1 MRKKK
6 ENANEE
12 LKPEKKLSID
22 YSSFEQE
29 ALAALKDNP
38 DKLMG
43 KDGLLTQLYK
53 QLLEKAMEGEIDH
66 HMLYEQEE
74 LKNRKNGKTKKT
86 VRTNG
91 GSFELETPRDR
102 NNTYEPEIVKKRQ
115 VFLGGEIEKKILSLY
130 AFGMSYKDI
139 CNHVEEMYGV
149 EVSPALISAV
159 TDKLIPEVEH
169 WQNRPLDE
177 CYPVIWMDAMHFK
190 VREDGRV
197 KSKAVYVILGIND
210 QGTKEVLGLYIS
222 ESEGARFW
230 LQILTHLQNRGVKDV
245 FIACIDNLKGFAE
258 AISSIYPQTE
268 IQLCVIHQIR
278 NSMKYVVWKDLKQ
291 FMEDLRKVYQAP
303 SESLALLALDEVE
316 KTWNKK
322 YATVIKSWRNNW
334 GALSSYFKYSEYIR
348 KMMYTTNIIEGFNR
362 QIRKVTKT
370 KGNFT
375 SETALMK
382 LLYVATKNIDKK
394 WCGPIKNWKLI
405 AAQFAILFEGRFNLE
420 KSLQCVTPPNPDY

>member
-1 MRKKK
+1 MRKKR
-6 ENANEE
+6 NQTPEE
-12 LKPEKKLSID
+12 SRPERKAID
-22 YSSFEQE
+22 YNSFEQE

-43 KDGLLTQLYK
+43 KDGLLTNLYK

-66 HMLYEQEE
+66 HMLYEEAE
-74 LKNRKNGKTKKT
+74 VKNRKNGKAKKT
-86 VRTNG
+86 VRTSG

-102 NNTYEPEIVKKRQ
+102 KGTFEPELVKKRQ

-190 VREDGRV
+190 VREEGRV

-210 QGTKEVLGLYIS
+210 QGVKEVLGLYIS

-230 LQILTHLQNRGVKDV
+230 LQILTHLQNRGVKDI
-245 FIACIDNLKGFAE
+245 FIACIDNLKGFSE
-258 AISSIYPQTE
+258 AIASVYPQTE
-268 IQLCVIHQIR
+268 VQLCVIHQIR
-278 NSMKYVVWKDLKQ
+278 NSMKYVVWKDLKP
-291 FMEDLRKVYQAP
+291 FMEDLRKVYQAA
-303 SESLALLALDEVE
+303 SESQALQALDEVE
-316 KTWNKK
+316 KKWAKK
-322 YATVIKSWRNNW
+322 YAAVIKSWRNNW
-334 GALSSYFKYSEYIR
+334 TSLSSYFKYSEHIR

-375 SETALMK
+375 SEVALMK

-394 WCGPIKNWKLI
+394 WCGPIPNWKLI
-405 AAQFAILFEGRFNLE
+405 AAQFAILFEGRFDLE
-420 KSLQCVTPPNPDY
+420 KNLQCINPPPPDY

>member
-1 MRKKK
+1 MKKK
-6 ENANEE
+6 KTIVSG
-12 LKPEKKLSID
+12 KPEKKSID
-22 YSSFEQE
+22 YNSFEQE

-43 KDGLLTQLYK
+43 KDGLLTNLYK

-66 HMLYEQEE
+66 HMLYQEE
-74 LKNRKNGKTKKT
+74 EIKNRKNGKTKKT
-86 VRTNG
+86 VRTGG

-102 NNTYEPEIVKKRQ
+102 NGSFEPEIVKKRQ
-115 VFLGGEIEKKILSLY
+115 VFLGAEIEKKILSLY

-139 CNHVEEMYGV
+139 CEHVQQIYGV

-177 CYPVIWMDAMHFK
+177 CYPLLWMDAMHFK

-197 KSKAVYVILGIND
+197 KSKAVYVIIGLND

-230 LQILTHLQNRGVKDV
+230 LQILTHLQNRGVKDI

-258 AISSIYPQTE
+258 AIASVYPQTE
-268 IQLCVIHQIR
+268 VQLCVIHQIR

-291 FMEDLRKVYQAP
+291 FMEDLRKVYQAT
-303 SESLALLALDEVE
+303 SESQALQALDEME
-316 KTWNKK
+316 KTWGKK
-322 YATVIKSWRNNW
+322 YAVAIKSWRSNW
-334 GALSSYFKYSEYIR
+334 TALNSYFKYSEHVR

-375 SETALMK
+375 SEAALMK
-382 LLYVATKNIDKK
+382 LLYVATKNIDKR
-394 WCGPIKNWKLI
+394 WTIQIKHWRLI
-405 AAQFAILFEGRFNLE
+405 AAQLAILFEGRFNLE
-420 KSLQCVTPPNPDY
+420 RSLQYVSHPDDC

>member
-6 ENANEE
+6 EQKMEE
-12 LKPEKKLSID
+12 LKPERKAID
-22 YSSFEQE
+22 YDSFEQQ
-29 ALAALKDNP
+29 AMAALKEDP

-43 KDGLLTQLYK
+43 KDGLLTNLYK

-66 HMLYEQEE
+66 HMLYEEAE
-74 LKNRKNGKTKKT
+74 LKNRKNGKTKKR
-86 VRTNG
+86 VRTSG
-91 GSFELETPRDR
+91 GSFELQTPRDR
-102 NNTYEPEIVKKRQ
+102 NGSYEPEIVKKRQ
-115 VFLGGEIEKKILSLY
+115 VFLGGEIEKKIISLY

-159 TDKLIPEVEH
+159 TDKLIPEVEQ

-197 KSKAVYVILGIND
+197 KSKAVYVIPGIND
-210 QGTKEVLGLYIS
+210 QGVKEVPGLYIS

-230 LQILTHLQNRGVKDV
+230 LQILTHLQNRGVKDI
-245 FIACIDNLKGFAE
+245 FIACIDNLKGFVE
-258 AISSIYPQTE
+258 AIQSVYPQTE
-268 IQLCVIHQIR
+268 VQLCVIHQIR
-278 NSMKYVVWKDLKQ
+278 NSIKYILRKDLKA
-291 FMEDLRKVYQAP
+291 FMEDLRKVYQAT
-303 SESLALLALDEVE
+303 SESHALHGLDELE
-316 KTWNKK
+316 KVWGKK
-322 YATVIKSWRNNW
+322 YATVIKSWRSNW
-334 GALSSYFKYSEYIR
+334 NALSSYFKYSDPIR

-375 SETALMK
+375 SEVALLK
-382 LLYVATKNIDKK
+382 LLYVAARNIDKQ
-394 WCGPIKNWKLI
+394 WCAPIKNWKLI

-420 KSLQCVTPPNPDY
+420 QSIPYITPRSPDY